1 MGNQSTIY
9 SSGPEA
15 NVYGAQI
22 SHHRA
27 EERNGN
33 EFVDDSLIS
42 LTYITQITN
51 QLHQSRKAAAV
62 YILLPRKRKI
72 YVPTKLP
79 GKTEGNGFEINLHF

>member
-1 MGNQSTIY
+1 MYTVRKYHII
-9 SSGPEA
+9 
-15 NVYGAQI
+15 VLK
-22 SHHRA
+22 
-27 EERNGN
+27 N
-33 EFVDDSLIS
+33 EMEMNLMMMLS

-79 GKTEGNGFEINLHF
+79 RKTEGNGFAINLHFLSDRGQQNSIN